1 MWVST
6 AGLVAACTSKK
17 KRQKSRKHS
26 FPLSLDRCTTIIAL
40 LVAVAYGKASITVR
54 VSQVCTLVLL
64 HVAAAAQSSAQV
76 EEVGVIR
83 NYEAAPA
90 FGDSRRRLI
99 SKGTGE
105 SLEVVTCWC
114 NIGHFLLFLCG
125 IGLGSSLRRVRSA
138 IVSRRRSG
146 RRGGRRSGRRSG
158 CRSGRVSGCGGLLV
172 VVPSGRAGG
181 CGGLLVVVLGVYR
194 GRGGLLVVVLGVSD
208 GL

>member
-90 FGDSRRRLI
+90 LGDSRRRLI

-114 NIGHFLLFLCG
+114 NIGHFLLLLCG

-146 RRGGRRSGRRSG
+146 RRGG

>member
-90 FGDSRRRLI
+90 LGDSRRRLI

-138 IVSRRRSG
+138 IVSR
-146 RRGGRRSGRRSG
+146 RRSGRRSG